1 MKSIK
6 RQFGP
11 AHVMAALLAITQTML
26 MFSAGA
32 AAITRGPYL
41 QQGTTNSLVLRWRTD
56 LATASFVQYGVSANN
71 PSALVS
77 DTASVTEHIIAV
89 TNLQPAT
96 KYFYQIG
103 TATAWFP
110 ADTNNYFVTAPPVG
124 IPKATRIWAIGDA
137 GTANA
142 EQAAVRDAYIGYAG
156 SRPTDLW
163 LMLGDNAY
171 SSGQDTE
178 YQAAVFDV
186 YPSILRNSV
195 LWPTLGNHDAG

>member
-137 GTANA
+137 G
-142 EQAAVRDAYIGYAG
+142 